1 MPTRPRYLEHNHSK
15 SIHRSSARE
24 EADVYFQPETPLQQ
38 EMPPVGCVNAQI
50 QSVASSVSSNPI
62 ENQVASS
69 SSDMTEH
76 LQRLLNAAEERERN
90 NANSDT
96 LQQPQNESQPEEQ
109 LGNAG
114 MKTHLLQLLDAALAR
129 GDAVL
134 ANDDDVDGENEKCGM
149 TTRSQGKVLSW
160 SKDMNPAEAV
170 IKI

>member
-24 EADVYFQPETPLQQ
+24 EADVYLQPETPLQQ
-38 EMPPVGCVNAQI
+38 EMPPVGCVNAEI
-50 QSVASSVSSNPI
+50 QSIASSASSNPT

-69 SSDMTEH
+69 SFDMTEH
-76 LQRLLNAAEERERN
+76 LKGLLNAAEESERN

-96 LQQPQNESQPEEQ
+96 VQQPQNESQAEEQ
-109 LGNAG
+109 HSNAS

-129 GDAVL
+129 GDVVL
-134 ANDDDVDGENEKCGM
+134 ANDDDDGENAKSGM
-149 TTRSQGKVLSW
+149 TTRSHGKVLSW

-170 IKI
+170 IEI